1 MSSIVGGCM
10 VIGDAPSRSLVKEQ
24 CYAKAMKRVALL
36 AAAAALFASPAL
48 STTVINHV
56 NGIQVGADGKLQHF
70 SGIVIGDDGK
80 VVQLIPPGV
89 MMKLAGVDTVID
101 GEGKTLLPGF
111 IDAHGHVMELGFDAL
126 QLKLVGTT
134 SLQDLQ
140 QRLKEY
146 AAAHPGKG
154 WILGAGW
161 NQELWPTKTFP
172 SSADLD
178 SVERDRPVVLER
190 VDGHALV
197 ANSAAMKAAGVTAQT
212 PAPAGG
218 EIHNGTFVDNAKG
231 LIERAIPKP
240 TPVQQDV
247 AFQKAQDILL
257 GFGVTGVGSMST
269 SLDDWNTFRR
279 AGDAKTLNVRL
290 IVYLLGL
297 DPLKVIP
304 HPTPWYYGDRLR
316 AVGVK
321 FFADGALGSRGAWLK
336 QPYSDKPDTRGL
348 QFHSTDELLTLENA
362 AAAAG
367 FQTAT
372 HAIGDAAN
380 AQVIDV
386 YEHLSKTYG
395 ADRRWRIEHF
405 QIVDPADI
413 PLLKPAGIIASMQP
427 THQTSDRL
435 MAEAR
440 LGPNRLKGAYAWETV
455 EKLGIPLA
463 FGTDFPVESP
473 NPFPGLAA
481 AVSRQDINGQPPGG
495 WIPSER
501 LSFEQALSAYTR
513 GSAYAG
519 FAEDKV
525 GSLEPGKWADF
536 VLVDRDIST
545 ASVPELYRTQVLQT
559 WVAGKKVWERP
570 ASPAGPERGK

>member
-1 MSSIVGGCM
+1 
-10 VIGDAPSRSLVKEQ
+10 
-24 CYAKAMKRVALL
+24 MKRPALL
-36 AAAAALFASPAL
+36 ALAAALLASPAFADTL
-48 STTVINHV
+48 IDNA
-56 NGIQVGADGKLQHF
+56 NGIQVDASGTLQHF
-70 SGIVIGDDGK
+70 TGLVIGDDGK
-80 VVQLIPPGV
+80 VVRLLSAADARPKADSV
-89 MMKLAGVDTVID
+89 VDVH
-101 GEGKTLLPGF
+101 GETLLPGF

-126 QLKLVGTT
+126 QLDLVGTS

-140 QRLKEY
+140 QRLKAY
-146 AAAHPGKG
+146 AAAHPGNG

-172 SSADLD
+172 MAADLD
-178 SVERDRPVVLER
+178 SVVSGRPVVLER

-218 EIHNGTFVDNAKG
+218 EIHDGTFVDAAKA
-231 LIERAIPKP
+231 LIEKAVPKP
-240 TPVQQDV
+240 TQTEQDV

-269 SLDDWNTFRR
+269 SLDDWNSFRR
-279 AGDAKTLNVRL
+279 SGEAGKLNVRL
-290 IVYLLGL
+290 MVYLLGL
-297 DPLKVIP
+297 DPLKAIP
-304 HPTPWYYGDRLR
+304 HPTGWMYGDRLR
-316 AVGVK
+316 AVGIK

-336 QPYSDKPDTRGL
+336 QPYADKPDTRGL
-348 QFHSTDELLTLENA
+348 QFHSDAELLALEDA

-380 AQVIDV
+380 AQVISI
-386 YEHLSKTYG
+386 YEKLHAKYPG
-395 ADRRWRIEHF
+395 DRRWRIEHF
-405 QIVDPADI
+405 QIVDPNDI
-413 PLLKPAGIIASMQP
+413 PRLKPAGIVASMQP

-440 LGPNRLKGAYAWETV
+440 LGPNRLKGAYAWQTV

-473 NPFPGLAA
+473 NPFPGLSA
-481 AVSRQDINGQPPGG
+481 AVSRQDLNGKPAGG

-501 LSFEQALSAYTR
+501 LSFEQALAAYTR

-519 FAEDKV
+519 FAEDRI
-525 GSLEPGKWADF
+525 GALEPGKWADF
-536 VLVDRDIST
+536 VLVDRDPTKVDPQQLGRS
-545 ASVPELYRTQVLQT
+545 QVLQT
-559 WVAGKKVWERP
+559 WIAGKKVWERS
-570 ASPAGPERGK
+570 ASPAAPERGK